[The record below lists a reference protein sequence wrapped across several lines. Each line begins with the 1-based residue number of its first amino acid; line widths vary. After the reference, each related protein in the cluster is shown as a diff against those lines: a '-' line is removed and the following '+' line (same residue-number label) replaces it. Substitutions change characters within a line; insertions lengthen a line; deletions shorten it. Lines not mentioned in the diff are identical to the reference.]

1 MNDDSR
7 RKTIARLRRAAGQVE
22 GITRMLEDRRECSEV
37 LVQIAAAR
45 AALGRAAGLV
55 LEAHLQRV
63 IDDVVRSD
71 DDPSRDEYVAQL
83 LEVFGRYCTG

>member
-1 MNDDSR
+1 MDEDSR

-22 GITRMLEDRRECSEV
+22 GITRMLEEKRECGDV

-55 LEAHLQRV
+55 LEAHVRKV
-63 IDDVVRSD
+63 VEDAMCSKDDAA
-71 DDPSRDEYVAQL
+71 RDEYVAHL
-83 LEVFGRYCTG
+83 LELFNRYCTT